1 MMHGS
6 ASWIPFSKATK
17 FYLLYLGDHDPSGL
31 DMIRD
36 IESRLFE
43 FAWGGF
49 YHDADEPMPKDF
61 QDTSQFENFINDW
74 FEIVPIALT
83 MDQIRLYNPP
93 PNPAKITDSRANE
106 YIAMY
111 GDKSWEVD
119 ALRPEILNKL
129 LEDSIKDKISM
140 PKFNNQIKLENDHKA
155 RLQEVIDNW
164 VD

>member
-49 YHDADEPMPKDF
+49 SHDADEPMPKDF
-61 QDTSQFENFINDW
+61 HDTSQFENFINDW